1 MNMHDEMAPTHE
13 ELEAEQR
20 TRAYS
25 SLAHLELETEQRTFS
40 PKRMFPQL
48 VLGVFFIALLLA
60 LTTGALVYKSI
71 IDSAAQSSSSRQ
83 GAALVCNAVHA
94 NDAQGAIATGTG
106 PEGRSLVIVEE
117 LQSGTFETRFYLYQ
131 NKILQEYSIAGTP
144 YTPEKA
150 SVVADSDTFEFTY
163 SKGLLSVTTDQGTSN
178 VALRSAQGGA

>member
-1 MNMHDEMAPTHE
+1 MNTHE
-13 ELEAEQR
+13 EMALTPEELESAKR

-25 SLAHLELETEQRTFS
+25 SLAHLELETEHRTFS

-60 LTTGALVYKSI
+60 LTTGALVYKSMT
-71 IDSAAQSSSSRQ
+71 DSAAQSSSSRQ

-94 NDAQGAIATGTG
+94 NDVQGAIAMGSG

-117 LQSGTFETRFYLYQ
+117 LQSGTFETRFYLFQ
-131 NKILQEYSIAGTP
+131 GRVLQEYSIAGTP

>member
-1 MNMHDEMAPTHE
+1 MNTHDEMTPTPE
-13 ELEAEQR
+13 ALEAEQR

-71 IDSAAQSSSSRQ
+71 TDSAAQSSSSRQ

-94 NDAQGAIATGTG
+94 ND
-106 PEGRSLVIVEE
+106 
-117 LQSGTFETRFYLYQ
+117 
-131 NKILQEYSIAGTP
+131 
-144 YTPEKA
+144 
-150 SVVADSDTFEFTY
+150 
-163 SKGLLSVTTDQGTSN
+163 DQGPLQRERVPK
-178 VALRSAQGGA
+178 VALLLLWKSCNRARSKRASICTRVKFCRSTASLEPRTRPRRHRS

>member
-1 MNMHDEMAPTHE
+1 MNMHEEMAPTPE

-25 SLAHLELETEQRTFS
+25 SLANLELEGEQRTFS
-40 PKRMFPQL
+40 SKRMFPQL

-71 IDSAAQSSSSRQ
+71 TDSAAQSSNSRQ

-131 NKILQEYSIAGTP
+131 GRVLQEYSIAGTP

-163 SKGLLSVTTDQGTSN
+163 SKGLLSITTDQGTSN
-178 VALRSAQGGA
+178 VALRSVQGGA

>member
-1 MNMHDEMAPTHE
+1 MSMHDEMEPTPE
-13 ELEAEQR
+13 VLEAEQR

-25 SLAHLELETEQRTFS
+25 SLAHLELEDEQRTFS
-40 PKRMFPQL
+40 PKRVFPQL
-48 VLGVFFIALLLA
+48 VLGVFFITLLLA
-60 LTTGALVYKSI
+60 LTTGVIVYKSI
-71 IDSAAQSSSSRQ
+71 TDSAAQSSSSRQ
-83 GAALVCNAVHA
+83 GAALLCNAVHA

-131 NKILQEYSIAGTP
+131 GQVLQEYSIAGTP

-150 SVVADSDTFEFTY
+150 SVVADSDTFEFMY
-163 SKGLLSVTTDQGTSN
+163 SKNLLSVTTDQGTSN